1 MNIVSTTILAVA
13 LIGVAAPM
21 AEAKQPK
28 APQNRTAKSR
38 SAARH
43 DCLVIGDSLAVGLGM
58 ALKAQGIRCDV
69 YARKGLTAW
78 QIGLLAPI
86 GRYSVAYVSA
96 GSNNPKNPHLED
108 EVRVLR
114 SHIRASKVVW
124 ILPYDRTAAQAVNS
138 NAAETGGLVV
148 DMAWF
153 ASRDRVHPVSY
164 GPLARMIV
172 R

>member
-1 MNIVSTTILAVA
+1 MLAVA
-13 LIGVAAPM
+13 LIGASTPM
-21 AEAKQPK
+21 VEAKQRRN
-28 APQNRTAKSR
+28 ASAERTST
-38 SAARH
+38 AASGRRE
-43 DCLVIGDSLAVGLGM
+43 CLVIGDSLAVGLGM
-58 ALKAQGIRCDV
+58 ALKSQGVFCDV

-86 GRYSVAYVSA
+86 GRYAVAYVSA

-124 ILPYDRTAAQAVNS
+124 VLPYDRTAAQAVNS

-153 ASRDRVHPVSY
+153 ATRDRVHPVSY